1 MISCREL
8 RARARQTLGGNI
20 FKPQWLFALLV
31 MLIVSL
37 ATSLVS
43 STGIGAPVVFVFTGP
58 IYVGVNAYFLSLNR
72 RANAHEDMGTM
83 FDGFK
88 KELGNNIVTGLL
100 VNVFTF
106 LWSLLFI
113 IPGIVKSYSYAMTY
127 YIRVDHPEYTA
138 TEAITKS
145 REMMNGHKGKLF
157 LLDLSFIGWIIVGA
171 LCCGIGTLWVAPYM
185 QAAKTSFYE
194 ELKAKAEPVVPP
206 VTEEASTEEAPV
218 EETPAEEETETT
230 EA

>member
-8 RARARQTLGGNI
+8 RARARVTLGGNI
-20 FKPQWLFALLV
+20 FKPQWLFGLLV

-58 IYVGVNAYFLSLNR
+58 IYVGLSAYFLSLNR

-83 FDGFK
+83 FNGFK
-88 KELGNNIVTGLL
+88 NGLGNNIIAGLL
-100 VNVFTF
+100 VNIFTF

-127 YIRVDHPEYTA
+127 YILNDNPEMSA
-138 TEAITKS
+138 SDAITKS

-171 LCCGIGTLWVAPYM
+171 LCCGIGTLWVAPYI
-185 QAAKTSFYE
+185 QAAKASFYE
-194 ELKAKAEPVVPP
+194 ELKAMETPVV
-206 VTEEASTEEAPV
+206 EAAPEA
-218 EETPAEEETETT
+218 EATETT